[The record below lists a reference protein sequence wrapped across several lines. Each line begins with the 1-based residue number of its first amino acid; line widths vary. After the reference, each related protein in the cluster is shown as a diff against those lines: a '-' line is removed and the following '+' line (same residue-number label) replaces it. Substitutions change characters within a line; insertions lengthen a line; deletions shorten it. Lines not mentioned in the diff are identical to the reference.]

1 MNYLT
6 LINRILAF
14 LKSVLF
20 FSTQLRF
27 VYILLLVLSLTACQN
42 TNQQLVPHFPQLPQ
56 DPLIEAYFNQS
67 QASTYTESD
76 RQQTRLGDNLEEII
90 IDTIANATSSVD
102 VAVQELRLPGIAQAL
117 VERYQAGIKVRV
129 IIENTYNRSWGSL
142 TEFEV
147 TQLSEREHER
157 YIEFF
162 QLADN
167 NMDGYLSQDEINGSD
182 ALVIL
187 TNAGVPLIDDT
198 ADGSKGSGL
207 MHHKFVVVDG
217 QTIIVTSAN
226 FTNSGIHGDFSE
238 SMSRGNANNLL
249 KIESSELAEL
259 FTEEFNLLW
268 GDGPGGKQDSK
279 FGVKKPFR
287 PVRQIFIGDT
297 KVAVKF
303 SPISNTKSWQQS
315 TNGLINQ
322 TLELAQKSI
331 DLSLFVFS
339 SQPLVN
345 TLENQSK
352 KGVLIQGL
360 IDPSFAYRYYSEGL
374 DMMGIALANK
384 CKYEADNRT
393 WEKPIFTVGVPN
405 LLPGDRLHHKFGI
418 IDNSIVITGSHNWTE
433 AANKNN
439 DETLLIIENSTV
451 AAHFD
456 REFQRLYQTATL
468 GIPSWLIKKVE
479 KQQKE
484 CGNQLTETQNPTIDT
499 NTKINLNTATA
510 KELETLPGVGPKLAE
525 RIIQARQN
533 KPFTS
538 LADLDQ
544 VSGIGPQILDKLSD
558 QVTW

>member
-1 MNYLT
+1 MILTGYLN
-6 LINRILAF
+6 IDRQ
-14 LKSVLF
+14 SVA
-20 FSTQLRF
+20 QL
-27 VYILLLVLSLTACQN
+27 
-42 TNQQLVPHFPQLPQ
+42 PQLPQ
-56 DPLIEAYFNQS
+56 DPLIEVYFNQS
-67 QASTYTESD
+67 QASTYTEST
-76 RQQTRLGDNLEEII
+76 RQQTRSGDNLEEII
-90 IDTIANATSSVD
+90 VGTIANATSSVD

-117 VERYQAGIKVRV
+117 VERHQAGIEVRI
-129 IIENTYNRSWGSL
+129 IIENNYNRSWGSL

-147 TQLSEREHER
+147 TQLSEREQER
-157 YIEFF
+157 YREFF
-162 QLADN
+162 HIADY
-167 NMDGYLSQDEINGSD
+167 NMDGYLSQDEINSSD
-182 ALVIL
+182 ALIML

-198 ADGSKGSGL
+198 ADGSRGSGL

-217 QTIIVTSAN
+217 KTIIVTSAN
-226 FTNSGIHGDFSE
+226 FTNSGIHGDFFE
-238 SMSRGNANNLL
+238 SMSRGNTNNLL

-268 GDGPGGKQDSK
+268 GDGPGGKHDSK
-279 FGVKKPFR
+279 FGVQKPFR

-339 SQPLVN
+339 SQQLVN
-345 TLENQSK
+345 TLENQSQ

-384 CKYEADNRT
+384 CKYEANNRT

-405 LLPGDRLHHKFGI
+405 LPPGDRLHHKFGI

-433 AANKNN
+433 TANKNN

-484 CGNQLTETQNPTIDT
+484 CGELLTETEKPTIDT

-538 LADLDQ
+538 LDDLDQ
-544 VSGIGPQILDKLSD
+544 VPGIGPKILEKLSD
-558 QVTW
+558 RVTW

>member
-1 MNYLT
+1 M
-6 LINRILAF
+6 
-14 LKSVLF
+14 LF

>member
-1 MNYLT
+1 M
-6 LINRILAF
+6 
-14 LKSVLF
+14 LF
-20 FSTQLRF
+20 FSTLLRF
-27 VYILLLVLSLTACQN
+27 FYVLLLGLILTGYLNIDRQSVA
-42 TNQQLVPHFPQLPQ
+42 QLPQLPQ
-56 DPLIEAYFNQS
+56 DPLIEVYFNQS
-67 QASTYTESD
+67 QASTYTEST
-76 RQQTRLGDNLEEII
+76 RQQTRSGDNLEEII
-90 IDTIANATSSVD
+90 IGTIANATSSVD

-129 IIENTYNRSWGSL
+129 IIDNTYSRPWGRL

-147 TQLSEREHER
+147 TQLSEREQER
-157 YIEFF
+157 YREFF
-162 QLADN
+162 QIADN
-167 NMDGYLSQDEINGSD
+167 NMDGYLSQDEINSSD
-182 ALVIL
+182 ALIML

-198 ADGSKGSGL
+198 ADGSKGNGL
-207 MHHKFVVVDG
+207 MHHKFLVVDG

-226 FTNSGIHGDFSE
+226 LTNSGIHGDFLE

-259 FTEEFNLLW
+259 LTEEFNLLW

-279 FGVKKPFR
+279 FGVQKPFR

-303 SPISNTKSWQQS
+303 SPISSTKSWQQS

-322 TLELAQKSI
+322 TLELAEKSI

-339 SQPLVN
+339 SQQLVN
-345 TLENQSK
+345 TLENQSQ

-360 IDPSFAYRYYSEGL
+360 IDRSFAYRYYSEVL

-384 CKYEADNRT
+384 CKYEADNRI

-405 LLPGDRLHHKFGI
+405 LPPGDRLHHKFGI

-439 DETLLIIENSTV
+439 DETVLIIENSTV
-451 AAHFD
+451 AAHFN

-479 KQQKE
+479 KQEKE
-484 CGNQLTETQNPTIDT
+484 CGDLLTETQNPTIDT

-538 LADLDQ
+538 LDDLDQ
-544 VSGIGPQILDKLSD
+544 VPGIGPKILEQLSD
-558 QVTW
+558 RVTW

>member
-1 MNYLT
+1 M
-6 LINRILAF
+6 
-14 LKSVLF
+14 LF

-27 VYILLLVLSLTACQN
+27 GYILLLVLSLTGCLNRNRQSVA
-42 TNQQLVPHFPQLPQ
+42 QLPQLPQ

-67 QASTYTESD
+67 QASTYTESA
-76 RQQTRLGDNLEEII
+76 RQQTRLGDNLEAII
-90 IDTIANATSSVD
+90 INTIANATSSVD

-117 VERYQAGIKVRV
+117 VERYQAGIEVRV
-129 IIENTYNRSWGSL
+129 IIENNYNRSWGNL

-147 TQLSEREHER
+147 TQLSEREHKR
-157 YIEFF
+157 YKDFF
-162 QLADN
+162 QIADY
-167 NMDGYLSQDEINGSD
+167 NMDGYLSQDEINSSD
-182 ALVIL
+182 ALIML

-198 ADGSKGSGL
+198 ADGSKGSDL
-207 MHHKFVVVDG
+207 MHHKFLVVDG
-217 QTIIVTSAN
+217 QTIIITSAN

-249 KIESSELAEL
+249 KIESYELAKL
-259 FTEEFNLLW
+259 FTEEFNLMW

-279 FGVKKPFR
+279 FGIKKPFR
-287 PVRQIFIGDT
+287 PVRQILIGDT
-297 KVAVKF
+297 KVSVNF
-303 SPISNTKSWQQS
+303 SPTSNTKSWQQS
-315 TNGLINQ
+315 SNGLINQ

-331 DLSLFVFS
+331 NLSLFVFS
-339 SQPLVN
+339 SQQLVN
-345 TLENQSK
+345 TLENQSQ

-360 IDPSFAYRYYSEGL
+360 IDRSFAYRYYSEGL
-374 DMMGIALANK
+374 DMMGIALADK
-384 CKYEADNRT
+384 CKYEANNRT

-405 LLPGDRLHHKFGI
+405 LPPGDRLHHKFGI

-439 DETLLIIENSTV
+439 DETVLIIENSTV

-456 REFQRLYQTATL
+456 REFQRLYQIAAL
-468 GIPSWLIKKVE
+468 GIPPWLIKKVE
-479 KQQKE
+479 QQQKE
-484 CGNQLTETQNPTIDT
+484 CGNLLTETGKPTIDT

-538 LADLDQ
+538 LDDLDQ
-544 VSGIGPQILDKLSD
+544 IPGIGPKILEQLSD
-558 QVTW
+558 RVTW

>member
-1 MNYLT
+1 M
-6 LINRILAF
+6 
-14 LKSVLF
+14 LF

-42 TNQQLVPHFPQLPQ
+42 TNQQLVPHLPQLPQ
-56 DPLIEAYFNQS
+56 YPLIEAYFNQS

-226 FTNSGIHGDFSE
+226 FTNSSIHGDFSE

-268 GDGPGGKQDSK
+268 GDGPGRKQDSK

-322 TLELAQKSI
+322 TLELAQKSV

-484 CGNQLTETQNPTIDT
+484 CGDLLTETENPTIDT

-558 QVTW
+558 RVTW

>member
-1 MNYLT
+1 MAL
-6 LINRILAF
+6 LR
-14 LKSVLF
+14 SVLF
-20 FSTQLRF
+20 SSIQLRF
-27 VYILLLVLSLTACQN
+27 GYVLLLALSLTACQN
-42 TNQQLVPHFPQLPQ
+42 RPQQLVPQLPQLPQ

-67 QASTYTESD
+67 QASTYTEAL

-90 IDTIANATSSVD
+90 VDTIANATSSVD

-117 VERYQAGIKVRV
+117 VERYQAGVKVRV

-147 TQLSEREHER
+147 NQLSEREHER
-157 YIEFF
+157 YKEFF
-162 QLADN
+162 QLAEH
-167 NMDGYLSQDEINGSD
+167 NMDGYLSQDEINDSD
-182 ALVIL
+182 ALVML

-198 ADGSKGSGL
+198 ADGSLGSGL

-217 QTIIVTSAN
+217 KTIIVTSAN
-226 FTNSGIHGDFSE
+226 FTTSGIHGDFSE

-249 KIESSELAEL
+249 KIESSELAQL
-259 FTEEFNLLW
+259 FTEEFNLMW
-268 GDGPGGKQDSK
+268 GDGPGGKQDST

-297 KVAVKF
+297 KIGVKF

-322 TLELAQKSI
+322 RLELAEKSI

-345 TLENQSK
+345 TLENKSQ

-360 IDPSFAYRYYSEGL
+360 IDRSFAYRYYSEGL

-405 LLPGDRLHHKFGI
+405 LPPGDRLHHKFGI
-418 IDNSIVITGSHNWTE
+418 IDNSIVITGSHNWTK
-433 AANKNN
+433 AANQNN

-451 AAHFD
+451 VAHFD

-479 KQQKE
+479 QQEKE
-484 CGNQLTETQNPTIDT
+484 CDYQLTETQNPTIDT

-538 LADLDQ
+538 LDDLDQ
-544 VSGIGPQILDKLSD
+544 VSGIGPKILEQLSD
-558 QVTW
+558 RVTW

>member
-1 MNYLT
+1 M
-6 LINRILAF
+6 AF

-27 VYILLLVLSLTACQN
+27 VSVLLLSLILTGYLNIDRQSVA
-42 TNQQLVPHFPQLPQ
+42 QLPQLPQ
-56 DPLIEAYFNQS
+56 DPLIEVYFNQS
-67 QASTYTESD
+67 QASTYTEST
-76 RQQTRLGDNLEEII
+76 RQQTRSGDNLEEII
-90 IDTIANATSSVD
+90 VGTIANATSSVD

-117 VERYQAGIKVRV
+117 VERHQAGIEVRI
-129 IIENTYNRSWGSL
+129 IIENNYNRSWGSL

-147 TQLSEREHER
+147 TQLSEREQER
-157 YIEFF
+157 YREFF
-162 QLADN
+162 HIADY
-167 NMDGYLSQDEINGSD
+167 NMDGYLSQDEINSSD
-182 ALVIL
+182 ALIML

-198 ADGSKGSGL
+198 ADGSRGSGL

-217 QTIIVTSAN
+217 KTIIVTSAN
-226 FTNSGIHGDFSE
+226 FTNSGIHGDFFE
-238 SMSRGNANNLL
+238 SMSRGNTNNLL

-268 GDGPGGKQDSK
+268 GDGPGGKHDSK
-279 FGVKKPFR
+279 FGVQKPFR

-339 SQPLVN
+339 SQQLVN
-345 TLENQSK
+345 TLENQSQ

-384 CKYEADNRT
+384 CKYEANNRT

-405 LLPGDRLHHKFGI
+405 LPPGDRLHHKFGI

-433 AANKNN
+433 TANKNN

-484 CGNQLTETQNPTIDT
+484 CGELLTETEKPTIDT

-538 LADLDQ
+538 LDDLDQ
-544 VSGIGPQILDKLSD
+544 VPGIGPKILEKLSD
-558 QVTW
+558 RVTW